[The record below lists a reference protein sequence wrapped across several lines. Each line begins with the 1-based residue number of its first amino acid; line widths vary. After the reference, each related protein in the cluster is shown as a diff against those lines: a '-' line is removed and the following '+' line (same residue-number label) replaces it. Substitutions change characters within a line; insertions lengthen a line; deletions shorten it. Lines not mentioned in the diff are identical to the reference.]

1 MSSVCMG
8 ESREL
13 LISTSMDRDVKCWDL
28 ETLDCCWTLPSLGG
42 FVYSLTFSP
51 VDTGSLAL
59 GVGDNM
65 IRVWSTLSIQNRYDT
80 KTFWQGIK
88 SKVTAL
94 SWHPLKE
101 GHLAFG
107 TDDGKVGIYD
117 SYSNKPPQI
126 SSSYHRKTVYTLAW
140 GPPVPPLSFG
150 GEGDR
155 PSVTLYSCAGE
166 GVILQHNPWKLAGEA
181 NDIDKVIRDTN
192 GIKGHQL
199 VFCTSELLHQCLAG
213 AELIDWS
220 SASSHGWTVG
230 SGVPFVDAV
239 AVVWER
245 EFGVSSADVEKVKLL
260 HQQVK
265 SVENPAATAN
275 IPIKQLLF
283 HLSHDLTLAVLS
295 SVALARGETVTAM
308 LGALTRCRDATHFTL
323 MRELCR
329 LLLPKG
335 MQSVSSLKAQLD
347 HTDTHSI
354 AAVQSLEAF
363 VCYFQLYEMWWNQSN
378 ERPSETQPEKAA
390 LPQPS
395 VARLQRDAQNP
406 SEPAA
411 VNGTGPQDTAD
422 EEQGAIPTEEG
433 SDTLEEEPCRSQ
445 EAMLA
450 SACAVLISET
460 HAALQT
466 TRSVIE
472 EIQLRLSS
480 MMQQHLRAAATP
492 EEQQKEL
499 HALPE
504 SGSEH
509 EATAASQSGASTAES
524 TLTSLI
530 ASVSEYNKQL
540 AEIPEHIKRYPFPD
554 VIECCL
560 VILHM
565 GRDSASALPEDL
577 QRRCLALLH
586 KYGTAASVIKARH
599 KFCA

>member
-13 LISTSMDRDVKCWDL
+13 LISTSMDRD
-28 ETLDCCWTLPSLGG
+28 
-42 FVYSLTFSP
+42 
-51 VDTGSLAL
+51 
-59 GVGDNM
+59 
-65 IRVWSTLSIQNRYDT
+65 
-80 KTFWQGIK
+80 
-88 SKVTAL
+88 
-94 SWHPLKE
+94 
-101 GHLAFG
+101 
-107 TDDGKVGIYD
+107 
-117 SYSNKPPQI
+117 
-126 SSSYHRKTVYTLAW
+126 
-140 GPPVPPLSFG
+140 
-150 GEGDR
+150 
-155 PSVTLYSCAGE
+155 
-166 GVILQHNPWKLAGEA
+166 
-181 NDIDKVIRDTN
+181 
-192 GIKGHQL
+192 GHQL

-524 TLTSLI
+524 TSLTSLI

-577 QRRCLALLH
+577 QRRCLALLL